1 MAALLLLA
9 ACGGAPR
16 EAIDLPREAVGCLT
30 SPEVVR
36 DLDFQG
42 DEALWAATP
51 GGLLRLDLDSLRWK
65 LLTVSSGLPGNG
77 FFSVLVSSRG
87 NIWAGSDR
95 GAVCIK
101 PDEVIC
107 YTAGDGLPAATVN
120 ALAEGAGGEIY
131 AGTDLGA
138 AVFSNGRWTS
148 VDDTHEFA
156 RRRVMDIAMDIDGT
170 PWFAKENSLTHRLGD
185 RNWETFQRNPLRTNR
200 RADLLSNSLL
210 SIAVDGRGTKWI
222 GTKMGLNTYDGRE
235 WRKFYF
241 RERMETGGG
250 LRDNWI
256 ETIHA
261 GKKGEIWLAHGDSKD
276 FDRPVGAAWSTDGDV
291 WTYLT
296 TREGLP
302 SNRVYC
308 IDTAP
313 DGRVWLGTAR
323 GLARVDGTDVA
334 VFRPPG
340 SLPGNQVISLQAI
353 PGDRTLALLDS
364 GPVVLSRGRG
374 GALPGCPGCSFV
386 SAVHDGEKVYGAQE
400 RTGLLVYTPGEGW
413 REEEHFRGRR
423 VLHLERLREGTILA
437 TTPGG
442 VFMGGPGGWSEAA
455 VSGLP
460 DDVSLLKGYQ
470 DPRGS
475 LLILAERKSG
485 DRGSI
490 LIRHEAGGE
499 GIVTR
504 EVPPAAA
511 GYPIPNRLLLD
522 PEGTAWLVSPGGL
535 YRYGDGWREE
545 ETPLPRGS
553 LSAAILDSQ
562 GRIIIGGRDGG
573 LYIGEEGVWREVL
586 IRGRSVP
593 GWITSLLT
601 LSDEILLVGT
611 ADQGILRLALGG
623 SRG

>member
-1 MAALLLLA
+1 M
-9 ACGGAPR
+9 
-16 EAIDLPREAVGCLT
+16 GCLT
-30 SPEVVR
+30 SAEVVR
-36 DLDFQG
+36 DLAFEG
-42 DEALWAATP
+42 DDALWAATP
-51 GGLLRLDLDSLRWK
+51 GGLLRLDLDSLRWR
-65 LLTVSSGLPGNG
+65 LLTVSSGLPSNAV
-77 FFSVLVSSRG
+77 FSVLVSTRG
-87 NIWAGSDR
+87 EIWAGTDS

-101 PDEVIC
+101 PDETVC
-107 YTAGDGLPAATVN
+107 YTAGDGLPSATVN
-120 ALAEGAGGEIY
+120 VLAEGTGGEIY
-131 AGTDLGA
+131 AGTDRGA

-156 RRRVMDIAMDIDGT
+156 RRRVLDIALDLDGS
-170 PWFAKENSLTHRLGD
+170 PWFAKENSLTHHLGE
-185 RNWETFQRNPLRTNR
+185 RRWETFQRDPLRTNR

-222 GTKMGLNTYDGRE
+222 GTKMGLNAYDGRE
-235 WRKFYF
+235 WRKIYF

-256 ETIHA
+256 ETVHA
-261 GKKGEIWLAHGDSKD
+261 GRKDEIWLAHGDSRD

-313 DGRVWLGTAR
+313 DGSVWLGTAR
-323 GLARVDGTDVA
+323 GLARVDGIDVT
-334 VFRPPG
+334 VFRPPS

-400 RTGLLVYTPGEGW
+400 RTGLLVYTPGDGW

-442 VFMGGPGGWSEAA
+442 VFRGGPGGWSGSA
-455 VSGLP
+455 VTGLP
-460 DDVSLLKGYQ
+460 EGVSLLKGYQ
-470 DPRGS
+470 DSRGS
-475 LLILAERKSG
+475 LLVLAKGEGG
-485 DRGSI
+485 DRRSV
-490 LIRHEAGGE
+490 LLVQKTGGE
-499 GIVTR
+499 EAVIR
-504 EVPPAAA
+504 EIPPAAA
-511 GYPIPNRLLLD
+511 GYPLLNRLILD
-522 PEGTAWLVSPGGL
+522 PERTTWLVRPGGL

-553 LSAAILDSQ
+553 LSAAVLDSR
-562 GRIIIGGRDGG
+562 GRIIIGGRAGG
-573 LYIGEEGVWREVL
+573 LFFGEEGLWREVL
-586 IRGRSVP
+586 IGGRSVP

-601 LSDEILLVGT
+601 LSDDILLVGT